1 MSYNMSSSNE
11 EIPQDTQYV
20 YLENSMSD
28 LKPNMFKKIPKSGK
42 VFVKNNIKLYIEL
55 SNNYHEYGLQ
65 SEFQAIYLSNM
76 NLSL

>member
-1 MSYNMSSSNE
+1 MSYSMSSSNE

-55 SNNYHEYGLQ
+55 STNYHEYGLQ

>member
-1 MSYNMSSSNE
+1 MSYSMSSSNE

>member
-1 MSYNMSSSNE
+1 MSSSNE

>member
-1 MSYNMSSSNE
+1 MSSSNE

-55 SNNYHEYGLQ
+55 TNNYHEYGLQ

>member
-1 MSYNMSSSNE
+1 MSSSNE

-42 VFVKNNIKLYIEL
+42 VFVKNNTKLYIEL
-55 SNNYHEYGLQ
+55 STNYHEYGLQ

>member
-1 MSYNMSSSNE
+1 MSYSMSSSNE

-55 SNNYHEYGLQ
+55 TNNYHEYGLQ

>member
-1 MSYNMSSSNE
+1 MSSSMSSSNE

>member
-1 MSYNMSSSNE
+1 MSYSMSSSNE

-55 SNNYHEYGLQ
+55 SNNYHKYGLQ